1 MNKLIIEKL
10 KEGRINAKL
19 KQSDVAMKIGIK
31 GNTLS
36 NYENGV
42 SEPDIDTFCAL
53 CGIYGIDPSAI
64 LNEAFGL
71 GVQGESFK
79 IKPSEIE
86 REKKIRFIVEHSP
99 NGAKMVDAIVDREY
113 AIAEQLKMQSE
124 RIAALEKR
132 AGGKRILAYY
142 GRIAAAGQSYGF
154 DDLAAGTITCEN
166 NDMSQ
171 NADFAIGVSGDS
183 MEPTYYDGDI
193 VFVKKASH
201 LDIGD
206 IGIFQK
212 DNGIYIKEV
221 GEDGLISHNKRY
233 DPMINGGTVICL
245 GKVLGKVDDHES
257 MT

>member
-1 MNKLIIEKL
+1 MKTFGEKIKEARKLQKLTQKQLADLIGAAHNSVSDWENNKNKPDPDTIEL
-10 KEGRINAKL
+10 
-19 KQSDVAMKIGIK
+19 
-31 GNTLS
+31 
-36 NYENGV
+36 
-42 SEPDIDTFCAL
+42 L
-53 CGIYGIDPSAI
+53 CGILKMTPNYLLASSEDVFSPKEKSI
-64 LNEAFGL
+64 
-71 GVQGESFK
+71 VQK
-79 IKPSEIE
+79 Y
-86 REKKIRFIVEHSP
+86 RFITEHSP
-99 NGAKMVDAIVDREY
+99 NGAKMVDTIVDREY
-113 AIAEQLKMQSE
+113 AIAEQLKAQAE
-124 RIAALEKR
+124 RIAALEQH
-132 AGGKRILAYY
+132 AGRKRILAYY

-193 VFVKKASH
+193 VFVKKATH

>member
-1 MNKLIIEKL
+1 MKTFGEKIKEARKLQKLTQKQLADLIGAAHNSVSDWENNKNKPDPDTIEL
-10 KEGRINAKL
+10 
-19 KQSDVAMKIGIK
+19 
-31 GNTLS
+31 
-36 NYENGV
+36 
-42 SEPDIDTFCAL
+42 L
-53 CGIYGIDPSAI
+53 CGILKMTPNYLLASYEDVFSPKEKSI
-64 LNEAFGL
+64 
-71 GVQGESFK
+71 VQK
-79 IKPSEIE
+79 Y
-86 REKKIRFIVEHSP
+86 RFITEHSP

-113 AIAEQLKMQSE
+113 TIAEQLKAQAE
-124 RIAALEKR
+124 RIAALEQH

-193 VFVKKASH
+193 VLVKKATH

-221 GEDGLISHNKRY
+221 GEDGLISHNKQY